1 LTVRPTRMRL
11 TSIVVLLVFAVSL
24 AAEAQ
29 VGKVPRIGV
38 LLPGSPDPD
47 YERRLD
53 AFRQGLRE
61 LGYID
66 TQNILLEY
74 RWAHAQYEHMAD
86 LVAELLRL
94 KVDVLVIDST
104 RAGLAAKRATST
116 LPIVLAAAG
125 DPVGNGL
132 VESLARPGGNI
143 TGLSLMNAELAGK
156 RLELLKDMVPT
167 AARVAVLLN
176 PDNPLAQLHWR
187 DLAVAAP
194 RLHVQLQAVEVRR
207 ATDFERA
214 CATVADWRADALLVI
229 EDPVL
234 LPALQTEI
242 VDCAAQHRL
251 PTMTGI
257 RSLVDAGGLVSYGAS
272 FPDMYR
278 RAATFVVK
286 ILQGAKP
293 SDLPVEQPT
302 KFDLIINLKTAK
314 ALGITLPPSLLLL
327 ADEVIQ

>member
-1 LTVRPTRMRL
+1 
-11 TSIVVLLVFAVSL
+11 VVLLLVAVSL
-24 AAEAQ
+24 ATAAQ

-38 LLPGSPDPD
+38 LLPGSPEPE

-94 KVDVLVIDST
+94 QVDVLVIDST

-167 AARVAVLLN
+167 AARVAVLWN

-187 DLAVAAP
+187 ELQGAAP

-207 ATDFERA
+207 ATDFKRA

-242 VDCAAQHRL
+242 ADCAAQHRL

-257 RSLVDAGGLVSYGAS
+257 RSLVDAGGLMSYGAS

-302 KFDLIINLKTAK
+302 KFDLVINLKTAK
-314 ALGITLPPSLLLL
+314 ALGITIPPSLLLL
-327 ADEVIQ
+327 ADEVI

>member
-1 LTVRPTRMRL
+1 
-11 TSIVVLLVFAVSL
+11 VVLLLVAVSL
-24 AAEAQ
+24 ATAAQ

-38 LLPGSPDPD
+38 LLPGSPDPE

-74 RWAHAQYEHMAD
+74 RWAYAQYERMAD

-94 KVDVLVIDST
+94 KVDVLVIDSN

-116 LPIVLAAAG
+116 LPIVLATAG
-125 DPVGNGL
+125 DPVGTGL

-143 TGLSLMNAELAGK
+143 TGMSLMHAELGAK

-167 AARVAVLLN
+167 AVRVAVLWN
-176 PDNPLAQLHWR
+176 PDNPQAQLQWR
-187 DLAVAAP
+187 ELEVAAP
-194 RLHVQLQAVEVRR
+194 RLDVQLQAVEVRR
-207 ATDFERA
+207 ATDLEPA

-229 EDPVL
+229 DDPTLV
-234 LPALQTEI
+234 PARQTEL
-242 VDCAAQHRL
+242 VDCAARHRL
-251 PTMTGI
+251 PTMTGL
-257 RSLVDAGGLVSYGAS
+257 RSMVDAGGLMSYGAS
-272 FPDMYR
+272 FPDMFR

-286 ILQGAKP
+286 ILKGAKP

-302 KFDLIINLKTAK
+302 KFDLVLNLKTAK
-314 ALGITLPPSLLLL
+314 ALGITIPPHLLAL
-327 ADEVIQ
+327 ADEVLQ

>member
-1 LTVRPTRMRL
+1 VRPTRTRL

-24 AAEAQ
+24 ATEAQ
-29 VGKVPRIGV
+29 VGKVPLIGV
-38 LLPGSPDPD
+38 LLPGSPEPE

-53 AFRQGLRE
+53 AFRQGLQE

-74 RWAHAQYEHMAD
+74 RWAHAQYEHLAD

-94 KVDVLVIDST
+94 QVDVLVVDGT
-104 RAGLAAKRATST
+104 RAGLAAKSATST
-116 LPIVLAAAG
+116 IPIVLAVAG
-125 DPVGNGL
+125 DPVGTGL

-143 TGLSLMNAELAGK
+143 TGMSVMHAELGAK
-156 RLELLKDMVPT
+156 RLELLKDMLPT
-167 AARVAVLLN
+167 AARVAVLWN
-176 PDNPLAQLHWR
+176 PDTPPSQLHWR
-187 DLAVAAP
+187 NLQEAAP

-207 ATDFERA
+207 ATDLEPA
-214 CATVADWRADALLVI
+214 CATVAGWPADALLVI
-229 EDPVL
+229 DDPTL
-234 LPALQTEI
+234 TPAHQTEI
-242 VDCAAQHRL
+242 VDCAARHRL

-257 RSLVDAGGLVSYGAS
+257 RSLVDAGGLMSYGAS
-272 FPDMYR
+272 FPDMFR

-286 ILQGAKP
+286 ILGGAKP

-302 KFDLIINLKTAK
+302 KFELAINLKTAK
-314 ALGITLPPSLLLL
+314 ALGITIPPSLLLL

>member
-1 LTVRPTRMRL
+1 MRL
-11 TSIVVLLVFAVSL
+11 STIGLLLILSL
-24 AAEAQ
+24 LTAPPAANAQ
-29 VGKVPRIGV
+29 QQGKVPRIGV
-38 LLPGSPDPD
+38 LLPGSPEPE

-66 TQNILLEY
+66 TQNIRLEY
-74 RWAHAQYEHMAD
+74 RWAHAHYEHLAD

-94 KVDVLVIDST
+94 QVDVLVIDSN
-104 RAGLAAKRATST
+104 RAGFAAKRATST
-116 LPIVLAAAG
+116 LPIVLALSA
-125 DPVGNGL
+125 DPVGSGL

-143 TGLSLMNAELAGK
+143 TGMSTMHPELGAK

-167 AARVAVLLN
+167 AVRVAVLWN
-176 PDNPLAQLHWR
+176 PDTPPAHLQWR
-187 DLAVAAP
+187 NLQEAAP

-207 ATDFERA
+207 ATDLEPA
-214 CATVADWRADALLVI
+214 CATVAGWRADALLVI
-229 EDPVL
+229 DDPTL
-234 LPALQTEI
+234 TPAHQTEI
-242 VDCAAQHRL
+242 VDCAARHRL

-257 RSLVDAGGLVSYGAS
+257 RSLVAAGGLMSYGAS
-272 FPDMYR
+272 FPDLYR

-302 KFDLIINLKTAK
+302 KFELVLNLKTAQ
-314 ALGITLPPSLLLL
+314 ALGLTIPPNLLIL
-327 ADEVIQ
+327 ADEVIR

>member
-1 LTVRPTRMRL
+1 MTVRPTSTRRI
-11 TSIVVLLVFAVSL
+11 SVVVLLLVAVSL
-24 AAEAQ
+24 ATAAQ
-29 VGKVPRIGV
+29 VGKVPRVGV
-38 LLPGSPDPD
+38 LLPGSPEPE

-66 TQNILLEY
+66 QQNILLEY

-86 LVAELLRL
+86 LVAELLSL
-94 KVDVLVIDST
+94 QVDVLVIDST

-116 LPIVLAAAG
+116 LPIVLAVVA
-125 DPVGNGL
+125 DPVGTGL

-143 TGLSLMNAELAGK
+143 TGMTLMSPELSAK

-167 AARVAVLLN
+167 AARVAVLWN
-176 PDNPLAQLHWR
+176 PDTPASQLQWR
-187 DLAVAAP
+187 ELEVAAP
-194 RLHVQLQAVEVRR
+194 RLDVQLQAVEVRR

-214 CATVADWRADALLVI
+214 FATVAGWPADALFVI
-229 EDPVL
+229 DDPTL
-234 LPALQTEI
+234 LPAHQKEI
-242 VDCAAQHRL
+242 VDFATRHRL
-251 PTMTGI
+251 PTMTGL
-257 RSLVDAGGLVSYGAS
+257 RSLVDAGGLMSYGAS
-272 FPDMYR
+272 FPALFR

-286 ILQGAKP
+286 ILGGAKP

-302 KFDLIINLKTAK
+302 KFDLVINLKTAK
-314 ALGITLPPSLLLL
+314 ALGITIPPHLLAL

>member
-1 LTVRPTRMRL
+1 
-11 TSIVVLLVFAVSL
+11 VVLLLLAMSL

-29 VGKVPRIGV
+29 MGKVPRIGV

-74 RWAHAQYEHMAD
+74 RWAHAQYERMAD

-94 KVDVLVIDST
+94 QVDVLVIDST

-167 AARVAVLLN
+167 AARVAVLWN

-187 DLAVAAP
+187 DLEVAAP

-242 VDCAAQHRL
+242 ADCAAQHRL

-257 RSLVDAGGLVSYGAS
+257 RSLVDAGSLMSYGAS

-302 KFDLIINLKTAK
+302 KFDLVINLKTAK
-314 ALGITLPPSLLLL
+314 ALGITIPPHLLVL

>member
-1 LTVRPTRMRL
+1 MRL
-11 TSIVVLLVFAVSL
+11 STIGLLLILSL
-24 AAEAQ
+24 LTAPPAANAQ
-29 VGKVPRIGV
+29 QQGKVPRIGV
-38 LLPGSPDPD
+38 LLPGSPEPEF
-47 YERRLD
+47 ERRLD

-66 TQNILLEY
+66 TQNIRLEY
-74 RWAHAQYEHMAD
+74 RWAHAHYEHLAD

-94 KVDVLVIDST
+94 QVDVLVIDSN
-104 RAGLAAKRATST
+104 RAGFAAKRATST
-116 LPIVLAAAG
+116 LPIVLALSA
-125 DPVGNGL
+125 DPVGSGL

-143 TGLSLMNAELAGK
+143 TGMSTMHAELGAK

-167 AARVAVLLN
+167 AVRVAVLWN
-176 PDNPLAQLHWR
+176 PDTPPAHLQWR
-187 DLAVAAP
+187 NLQEAAP

-229 EDPVL
+229 DDPTL
-234 LPALQTEI
+234 TPAHQTEI
-242 VDCAAQHRL
+242 VDCAARHRL
-251 PTMTGI
+251 PTMTGL
-257 RSLVDAGGLVSYGAS
+257 RSMVDAGGLMSYGAS
-272 FPDMYR
+272 FPALFR

-302 KFDLIINLKTAK
+302 KFELVINLKTAQ
-314 ALGITLPPSLLLL
+314 ALGLTIPPTLLML
-327 ADEVIQ
+327 ADEVIR

>member
-1 LTVRPTRMRL
+1 MC
-11 TSIVVLLVFAVSL
+11 AVSL
-24 AAEAQ
+24 ATEAQ

-38 LLPGSPDPD
+38 LLPGSPEPE

-53 AFRQGLRE
+53 AFRQGLRA

-74 RWAHAQYEHMAD
+74 RWAYAQYERMAD

-94 KVDVLVIDST
+94 QVDVLVIDSN

-116 LPIVLAAAG
+116 LPIVLATAG
-125 DPVGNGL
+125 DPVGTGL
-132 VESLARPGGNI
+132 VESLARLGGNI
-143 TGLSLMNAELAGK
+143 TGMSLMHAELGAK

-167 AARVAVLLN
+167 AARVAVLWN
-176 PDNPLAQLHWR
+176 PDNPQAQLQWR
-187 DLAVAAP
+187 ELEVAAP
-194 RLHVQLQAVEVRR
+194 RLDVQLQAVEVRR
-207 ATDFERA
+207 ATDLEHA
-214 CATVADWRADALLVI
+214 CATVAGWRADALLVI
-229 EDPVL
+229 DDPTLV
-234 LPALQTEI
+234 PAHQTEI
-242 VDCAAQHRL
+242 VDCAARHRL
-251 PTMTGI
+251 PTMTGL
-257 RSLVDAGGLVSYGAS
+257 RSLVDEGGLMSYGAS

-314 ALGITLPPSLLLL
+314 ALGITIPPSLLLL
-327 ADEVIQ
+327 AEEVLQ

>member
-1 LTVRPTRMRL
+1 MRL
-11 TSIVVLLVFAVSL
+11 STIGLLLILSL
-24 AAEAQ
+24 LTAPPAANAQ
-29 VGKVPRIGV
+29 QQGKVPRIGV
-38 LLPGSPDPD
+38 LLPGSPEPE

-66 TQNILLEY
+66 TQNIRLEY
-74 RWAHAQYEHMAD
+74 RWAHAHYEHLAD

-94 KVDVLVIDST
+94 QVDVLVIDSN
-104 RAGLAAKRATST
+104 RAGFAAKRATST
-116 LPIVLAAAG
+116 LPIVLALSA
-125 DPVGNGL
+125 DPVGSGL

-143 TGLSLMNAELAGK
+143 TGMSTMHPELGAK

-167 AARVAVLLN
+167 AVRVAVLWN
-176 PDNPLAQLHWR
+176 PDTPPAHLQWR
-187 DLAVAAP
+187 NLQEAAP

>member
-1 LTVRPTRMRL
+1 MRL
-11 TSIVVLLVFAVSL
+11 STIGLILVLSL
-24 AAEAQ
+24 LTTPPAANAQ
-29 VGKVPRIGV
+29 QRGSVPRIGV
-38 LLPGSPDPD
+38 LLPGSPEPE

-74 RWAHAQYEHMAD
+74 RWAYARYEHMAD

-94 KVDVLVIDST
+94 QVDVLVIDST

-116 LPIVLAAAG
+116 LPIVLAVAA

-143 TGLSLMNAELAGK
+143 TGLSTMYPELSAK
-156 RLELLKDMVPT
+156 RLQLLKDMVPT
-167 AARVAVLLN
+167 AARVAVLFN
-176 PDNPLAQLHWR
+176 PDTPPAQLQWR
-187 DLAVAAP
+187 ELEVPAP
-194 RLHVQLQAVEVRR
+194 RLDVQLQAVEVRR

-214 CATVADWRADALLVI
+214 FATVAGWPADALLVI
-229 EDPVL
+229 DDPTL
-234 LPALQTEI
+234 LPAHQMEI
-242 VDCAAQHRL
+242 VEFATRHRL
-251 PTMTGI
+251 PTMTGL
-257 RSLVDAGGLVSYGAS
+257 RSLVDAGGLMSYGAS
-272 FPDMYR
+272 FLAMYR

-293 SDLPVEQPT
+293 ADLPVEQPT
-302 KFDLIINLKTAK
+302 KFELVLNLKTAQ
-314 ALGITLPPSLLLL
+314 ALGLTVPPLVLAQ
-327 ADEVIQ
+327 ADEVIE

>member
-1 LTVRPTRMRL
+1 MRRWTIGLILILSLLTAPH
-11 TSIVVLLVFAVSL
+11 
-24 AAEAQ
+24 AANAQ
-29 VGKVPRIGV
+29 QRGKVPRIGV
-38 LLPGSPDPD
+38 LLPGSPTPE

-74 RWAHAQYEHMAD
+74 RWADAQYERMAD

-94 KVDVLVIDST
+94 KVDLLVIDST
-104 RAGLAAKRATST
+104 PAGLAAKRATST
-116 LPIVLAAAG
+116 LPIVLAVAG
-125 DPVGNGL
+125 DPVGTGL

-143 TGLSLMNAELAGK
+143 TGNSLMHPEVGAK
-156 RLELLKDMVPT
+156 RLGLLKDMVPT

-176 PDNPLAQLHWR
+176 PDNPLAQLQWR
-187 DLAVAAP
+187 QTEVAAP
-194 RLHVQLQAVEVRR
+194 KLGVQLQAVEVRR

-214 CATVADWRADALLVI
+214 CSTVADWRADALLVI
-229 EDPVL
+229 EDPTL
-234 LPALQTEI
+234 LPARQTEI
-242 VDCAAQHRL
+242 VDCAARHRL
-251 PTMTGI
+251 PTMTGL
-257 RSLVDAGGLVSYGAS
+257 RSMVDAGGLMSYGAS
-272 FPDMYR
+272 FPDMFR

-302 KFDLIINLKTAK
+302 KFELVLNLKTAQ
-314 ALGITLPPSLLLL
+314 ALGLTVPPLLLAQ
-327 ADEVIQ
+327 ADEVIE

>member
-1 LTVRPTRMRL
+1 
-11 TSIVVLLVFAVSL
+11 VVLLLFTVSL
-24 AAEAQ
+24 ATEAQ

-47 YERRLD
+47 NERRLD

-61 LGYID
+61 LGYLD

-74 RWAHAQYEHMAD
+74 RWAHAQYEHLAA

-104 RAGLAAKRATST
+104 RAGLAAKSATST
-116 LPIVLAAAG
+116 IPIVLALAA
-125 DPVGNGL
+125 DPVGSGL

-143 TGLSLMNAELAGK
+143 TGMSSMYPELGAK

-167 AARVAVLLN
+167 AARVAVLWN
-176 PDNPLAQLHWR
+176 PDTPPSQLQLR
-187 DLAVAAP
+187 NLQEAAP
-194 RLHVQLQAVEVRR
+194 RLHVQLQAVEVRH
-207 ATDFERA
+207 ATDLEPA
-214 CATVADWRADALLVI
+214 CATVAGWPADALLVI
-229 EDPVL
+229 DDPTL
-234 LPALQTEI
+234 TPAHQTEI
-242 VDCAAQHRL
+242 VDCAARHRL

-257 RSLVDAGGLVSYGAS
+257 RSLVDAGGLMSYGAS
-272 FPDMYR
+272 FPDLYR

-302 KFDLIINLKTAK
+302 KFELVLNLKTAQ
-314 ALGITLPPSLLLL
+314 ALGLTIPPNLLIL
-327 ADEVIQ
+327 ADEVIR

>member
-1 LTVRPTRMRL
+1 MRL
-11 TSIVVLLVFAVSL
+11 STIGLLLILSL
-24 AAEAQ
+24 LTAPPAANAQ
-29 VGKVPRIGV
+29 QQGKVPRIGV
-38 LLPGSPDPD
+38 LLPGSPEPE

-66 TQNILLEY
+66 TQNIRLEY
-74 RWAHAQYEHMAD
+74 RWAHAHYEHLAD

-94 KVDVLVIDST
+94 QVDVLVIDSN
-104 RAGLAAKRATST
+104 RAGFAAKRATST
-116 LPIVLAAAG
+116 LPIVLALSA
-125 DPVGNGL
+125 DPVGSGL

-143 TGLSLMNAELAGK
+143 TGMSTMHAELGAK

-167 AARVAVLLN
+167 AVRVAVLWN
-176 PDNPLAQLHWR
+176 PDTPPAHLQWR
-187 DLAVAAP
+187 NLQEAAP

-207 ATDFERA
+207 ATDLEPA
-214 CATVADWRADALLVI
+214 CATVAGWRADALLVI
-229 EDPVL
+229 DDPTL
-234 LPALQTEI
+234 TPAHQTEI
-242 VDCAAQHRL
+242 VDCAARHRL

-257 RSLVDAGGLVSYGAS
+257 RSLVAAGGLMSYGAS
-272 FPDMYR
+272 FPDLYR

-302 KFDLIINLKTAK
+302 KFELVLNLKTAQ
-314 ALGITLPPSLLLL
+314 ALGLTIPPNLLIL
-327 ADEVIQ
+327 ADEVIR

>member
-1 LTVRPTRMRL
+1 LTVRSTSTRRI
-11 TSIVVLLVFAVSL
+11 SVVVLLLVAVSL
-24 AAEAQ
+24 ATAAQ

-38 LLPGSPDPD
+38 LLPGSPTPE

-61 LGYID
+61 LGYSD

-74 RWAHAQYEHMAD
+74 RWAHAQYEHLDA

-94 KVDVLVIDST
+94 QVDVLVTDSN

-116 LPIVLAAAG
+116 LPIVLALAS
-125 DPVGNGL
+125 DPVGTGL

-143 TGLSLMNAELAGK
+143 TGMTLISPELSAK

-167 AARVAVLLN
+167 AARIAVLMN
-176 PDNPLAQLHWR
+176 PDNPHAQLHWR

-194 RLHVQLQAVEVRR
+194 KLHVQLQAVEVRR
-207 ATDFERA
+207 ATDLEPAF
-214 CATVADWRADALLVI
+214 ATVVGWRADALLVI
-229 EDPVL
+229 EDPTL
-234 LPALQTEI
+234 LPAHQTEI
-242 VDCAAQHRL
+242 VDFATRHRL
-251 PTMTGI
+251 PTMTGY
-257 RSLVDAGGLVSYGAS
+257 RSLVDAGGLMSYGAS
-272 FPDMYR
+272 FPDMFR

-286 ILQGAKP
+286 ILRGAKP
-293 SDLPVEQPT
+293 ADLPVEQPT
-302 KFDLIINLKTAK
+302 KFELVINLKTAK
-314 ALGITLPPSLLLL
+314 ALGITMPPSLLLL

>member
-1 LTVRPTRMRL
+1 MRPTSTRL
-11 TSIVVLLVFAVSL
+11 TSIVVLLMCAVSL
-24 AAEAQ
+24 ATEAQ

-38 LLPGSPDPD
+38 LLPGSPEPE

-53 AFRQGLRE
+53 AFRQGLRA

-74 RWAHAQYEHMAD
+74 RWAYAQYERMAD

-94 KVDVLVIDST
+94 QVDVLVIDSN

-116 LPIVLAAAG
+116 LPIVLATAG
-125 DPVGNGL
+125 DPVGTGL
-132 VESLARPGGNI
+132 VESLARLGGNI
-143 TGLSLMNAELAGK
+143 TGMSLMHAELGAK

-167 AARVAVLLN
+167 AARVAVLWN
-176 PDNPLAQLHWR
+176 PDNPQAQLQWR
-187 DLAVAAP
+187 ELEVAAP
-194 RLHVQLQAVEVRR
+194 RLDVQLQAVEVRR
-207 ATDFERA
+207 ATDLEHA
-214 CATVADWRADALLVI
+214 CATVAGWRADALLVI
-229 EDPVL
+229 DDPTLV
-234 LPALQTEI
+234 PAHQTEI
-242 VDCAAQHRL
+242 VDCAARHRL
-251 PTMTGI
+251 PTMTGL
-257 RSLVDAGGLVSYGAS
+257 RSLVDEGGLMSYGAS

-314 ALGITLPPSLLLL
+314 ALGITIPPSLLLL
-327 ADEVIQ
+327 AEEVLQ

>member
-1 LTVRPTRMRL
+1 MTRRTMGFL
-11 TSIVVLLVFAVSL
+11 VPLALILLMAPL

-29 VGKVPRIGV
+29 TAPVPRVGV
-38 LLPGSPDPD
+38 LLPGSPEPE

-94 KVDVLVIDST
+94 KVDVLVVDGI

-116 LPIVLAAAG
+116 LPIVLAVVA
-125 DPVGNGL
+125 DPVGTGL

-143 TGLSLMNAELAGK
+143 TGMSLMYPELSAK
-156 RLELLKDMVPT
+156 RLELLKGMVPT

-176 PDNPLAQLHWR
+176 PDTPASQLQWR
-187 DLAVAAP
+187 ELEVAAP
-194 RLHVQLQAVEVRR
+194 RLDVQLQAVEVRR
-207 ATDFERA
+207 ATDFARA
-214 CATVADWRADALLVI
+214 FATVAGWPADALFVI
-229 EDPVL
+229 DDPTL
-234 LPALQTEI
+234 LPAHQTEI
-242 VDCAAQHRL
+242 VDFATRHRL
-251 PTMTGI
+251 PTMTGL
-257 RSLVDAGGLVSYGAS
+257 RSLVDAGGLMSYGAS
-272 FPDMYR
+272 FPALFR

-286 ILQGAKP
+286 ILRGAKP

-302 KFDLIINLKTAK
+302 TFDLVINLKTAQ
-314 ALGITLPPSLLLL
+314 ALGLTIPPPLLFQ
-327 ADEVIQ
+327 ATEVLR